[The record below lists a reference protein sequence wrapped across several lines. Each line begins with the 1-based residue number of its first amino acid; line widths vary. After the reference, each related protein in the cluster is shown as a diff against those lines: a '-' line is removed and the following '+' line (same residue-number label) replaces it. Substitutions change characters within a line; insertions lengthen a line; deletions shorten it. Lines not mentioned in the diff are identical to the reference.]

1 MKIRLITML
10 RMVVL
15 MVVLLRT
22 GINAEEGNTAMLDTR
37 QLISVQAVERS
48 QALQGLTVKY
58 QEVSEALLKILKE
71 ASTQFGADRRYHSP
85 LHSAILAVEAWQVI
99 DAEAIL
105 LSMVD
110 YSLDPSSLPL
120 GMDVPGDFFY
130 PAARTLVRLRV
141 DVAKVEQ
148 ALASV
153 ESQTALR
160 ILTWVLLERVKDI
173 TMAKMA
179 LNEARG
185 NRHGATEKRNLNE
198 ALDLLNNPS
207 ELLPRP
213 SRK

>member
-10 RMVVL
+10 C
-15 MVVLLRT
+15 MVVLLST

-37 QLISVQAVERS
+37 QLISLQAVERS
-48 QALQGLTVKY
+48 RALQGLTAKY
-58 QEVSEALLKILKE
+58 QEVSDALLKILKE
-71 ASTQFGADRRYHSP
+71 ASTQFGADCRYHSP
-85 LHSAILAVEAWQVI
+85 LHSAILAVDAWQVI
-99 DAEAIL
+99 DADALL

-130 PAARTLVRLRV
+130 PAARALVRLRV
-141 DVAKVEQ
+141 DVTKVEQ

-160 ILTWVLLERVKDI
+160 ILTWVLLERWKDI

-179 LNEARG
+179 LTKASG